1 MNIDYDKAC
10 SMIKTYFGLKI
21 HKESLMKL
29 LPYCKKIE
37 FQKSEIILEIGE
49 EMKNVYFILS
59 GLTRS
64 YYLDLEG
71 RDITKSFIGEYNF
84 CIAES
89 FLQRRKVFNALKH
102 LNIQRL

>member
-71 RDITKSFIGEYNF
+71 RDITKHLLENIIFVCRELFIKGEKY
-84 CIAES
+84 S
-89 FLQRRKVFNALKH
+89 ML
-102 LNIQRL
+102 

>member
-59 GLTRS
+59 IAMV
-64 YYLDLEG
+64 
-71 RDITKSFIGEYNF
+71 DIIANMFHQSLRVIVLKKLLSF
-84 CIAES
+84 
-89 FLQRRKVFNALKH
+89 
-102 LNIQRL
+102 

>member
-49 EMKNVYFILS
+49 KMKIFVAMQWPDTP
-59 GLTRS
+59 GP
-64 YYLDLEG
+64 YYLFAG
-71 RDITKSFIGEYNF
+71 KCATIYKI
-84 CIAES
+84 
-89 FLQRRKVFNALKH
+89 
-102 LNIQRL
+102 